1 MTNTEFRHFNHPA
14 RIAVIGYSNA
24 AYRTAQRLAETGS
37 SIVFVVSDTD
47 RFRTETLMAGIKLIS
62 LPCLQPGCLPEDIRT
77 CSSAVV
83 ASDDEQFNLHVTM
96 QLNSD
101 FPSLKIVTRLF
112 NLGLGREIEARM
124 PRVTVLSVSEHA
136 APFFAAAAFLDCV
149 HDAWRED
156 NQLMAHT
163 GDRGRATAVIAEPS
177 QTPRTYISGIRGFS
191 RRMRPDLMLLGV
203 LAGIVLVIA
212 AGTLFFWLR
221 LGIPLG
227 DALYFVVTT
236 LTTTGYGDY
245 SLREYPFYAKLA
257 GMTLML
263 SGASLFAILFAL
275 LTDKLFRMRLELV
288 MGRRQV
294 HAAGHVIVC
303 GAGDVGIRVV
313 ECLQLTGTE
322 IVVVER
328 DQEGRFNQ
336 RIREMGIALIIDDAT
351 IEETLDRAAVQSAG
365 AIICATDNDMRNLEI
380 ALNARSHNPGIR
392 SVVRV
397 YDRDFADQMQR
408 NFHIEAALSSSA
420 IASHAFADAA
430 LKHVDTTGGPT
441 Q

>member
-1 MTNTEFRHFNHPA
+1 MTTSEFCHSNQPA
-14 RIAVIGYSNA
+14 RIAVIGFSNA
-24 AYRTAQRLAETGS
+24 AYRTAQRLAESGAA
-37 SIVFVVSDTD
+37 VLFVVSSSDLFQTDTLA
-47 RFRTETLMAGIKLIS
+47 TGIRLIS
-62 LPCLQPGCLPEDIRT
+62 LPCLHAGCLPADISA

-96 QLNSD
+96 QLSSD
-101 FPSLKIVTRLF
+101 FPELKIITRLF
-112 NLGLGREIEARM
+112 NLGLGREIETRM
-124 PRVTVLSVSEHA
+124 PQVTVMSVSEHA
-136 APFFAAAAFLDCV
+136 APFFAVAAFQNCV
-149 HDAWRED
+149 YEAWRED
-156 NQLMAHT
+156 GQLMARS
-163 GDRGRATAVIAEPS
+163 GDQKSALPVIAGPP
-177 QTPRTYISGIRGFS
+177 QTSRTFESGLTGFS
-191 RRMRPDLMLLGV
+191 GRLRPDLMLVSV
-203 LAGIVLVIA
+203 LAVIVFVIA
-212 AGTLFFWLR
+212 AGTVFFWLR

-294 HAAGHVIVC
+294 RAAGHVIVC
-303 GAGDVGIRVV
+303 GAGDVGVRIV
-313 ECLQLTGTE
+313 ECLKLTGAG

-336 RIREMGIALIIDDAT
+336 RIREMGIPLIIDDAT
-351 IEETLDRAAVQSAG
+351 LEETLERAAARSAS
-365 AIICATDNDMRNLEI
+365 AIICATDNDMRNLEV
-380 ALNARSHNPGIR
+380 ALNARSLNPSIR
-392 SVVRV
+392 TVVRV
-397 YDRDFADQMQR
+397 YDRDFADQMQQ

-420 IASHAFADAA
+420 IASRAFAEAA
-430 LKHVDTTGGPT
+430 LEAC
-441 Q
+441 